1 MPSVTPRIH
10 PKSKRVEPFDQLLRR
25 FKKACEKKGIVQ
37 ECRDRQYYSKPNYI
51 KNQKNQ
57 AIKRKKKIEAKRAL
71 QERSTRRRVQDW
83 GPLG

>member
-25 FKKACEKKGIVQ
+25 FKKACERKGIVQ
-37 ECRDRQYYSKPNYI
+37 ECRDRQYYAKPNRI

-57 AIKRKKKIEAKRAL
+57 ALKRKKKIEAKKAAQL
-71 QERSTRRRVQDW
+71 HSTRRRVQDW

>member
-1 MPSVTPRIH
+1 MPSVSLRKH
-10 PKSKRVEPFDQLLRR
+10 PKSKRVETFDQLLRR
-25 FKKACEKKGIVQ
+25 FKKACERKGIVQ

-57 AIKRKKKIEAKRAL
+57 SIKRKKKIEAKRAL

>member
-1 MPSVTPRIH
+1 MPSVTPRTH

-25 FKKACEKKGIVQ
+25 FKKACERKGIIQ

-57 AIKRKKKIEAKRAL
+57 ALKRKKKIEAKRVSQAL
-71 QERSTRRRVQDW
+71 STRRRVQDW